1 MACHRRTGKHTPRMD
16 VIFISMDRFDRIYRL
31 YTLFTSSREPRS
43 AQSLQADLECS
54 RATLMRAIAELR
66 SLFDAPLI
74 WDTEARGYRLD
85 GAAPRTQLPGLW
97 FSADELQ
104 ALLLVQSLLSGLDE
118 GVMPEQFHTLR
129 GRIMALLA
137 RGGVSPQRASQVVR
151 VLTVAGRPTDPAI
164 FRSVVSATLAGRQLR
179 FRYQARSTGEH
190 SERQVSPQRL
200 FRYRDNWYLGG
211 WCHTRQGLR
220 AFALDAISEASH
232 GADPAHVLPD
242 EEVDRHFNASY
253 GIFGGS
259 AHERAV
265 LRFAAS
271 RARWVASER
280 WHPDQCG
287 HWLTDGRYELT
298 VPYGDATELILD
310 ILRYG
315 PDVEVISP
323 PALRAELADRLRRAA
338 ALYDNPS
345 TSR

>member
-1 MACHRRTGKHTPRMD
+1 
-16 VIFISMDRFDRIYRL
+16 MDRFDRIYRL
-31 YTLFTSSREPRS
+31 YNLFTSSREARS

-74 WDTEARGYRLD
+74 WDADARGYRLD
-85 GAAPRTQLPGLW
+85 GTAARTQLPGLW

-118 GVMPEQFHTLR
+118 GLMPEQFDTLR
-129 GRIMALLA
+129 GRIMTLLA

-151 VLTVAGRPTDPAI
+151 VLTLASRPANPLI
-164 FRSVVSATLAGRQLR
+164 FRTVVSATLAGQQLR

-220 AFALDAISEASH
+220 AFALDAISDASCS
-232 GADPAHVLPD
+232 AEPAQVLPD
-242 EEVDRHFNASY
+242 EQVERHFGASY
-253 GIFGGS
+253 GIFGGPAS
-259 AHERAV
+259 QQAV
-265 LRFAAS
+265 LRFAAN

-280 WHPDQCG
+280 WHPAQCG
-287 HWLTDGRYELT
+287 HWLADGRYELT
-298 VPYGDATELILD
+298 VPYGDPTELILD

-315 PDVEVISP
+315 PEVEVISP
-323 PALRAELADRLRRAA
+323 PALRTAVAERLRRAA
-338 ALYDNPS
+338 ALYDAGP
-345 TSR
+345 TTP